1 MEKLRI
7 MLIVL
12 ALVGLGGCA
21 RYSAEAYVEIYQ
33 LGAEGGYGLFGDVVA
48 GGCLMYSKGALDGI
62 HFAYES
68 DKCNVEINPEPLPMS
83 GDL

>member
-1 MEKLRI
+1 MGKVILC
-7 MLIVL
+7 
-12 ALVGLGGCA
+12 ALVALMLSGCA

-33 LGAEGGYGLFGDVVA
+33 LGGEGGYGLFGDVVA
-48 GGCLMYSKGALDGI
+48 GGCLMYSKGGLEGI

-68 DKCNVEINPEPLPMS
+68 DKCDVEINPEPLPMS

>member
-1 MEKLRI
+1 MKRFFLLMAVAL
-7 MLIVL
+7 MLS
-12 ALVGLGGCA
+12 GCA

-33 LGAEGGYGLFGDVVA
+33 LGGEGGYGLFGDVVA
-48 GGCLMYSKGALDGI
+48 GGCLMYSKGALEGI

-68 DKCNVEINPEPLPMS
+68 DKCDVEINPKPLPMS